1 MTPAAPAYSHQIAA
15 GTRQEVVASSWA
27 PTHYSYAKTYKT
39 KRAKG
44 YQAIG
49 IAEENY
55 KSPNS
60 LIRTQAADVELDQ
73 LSAGMELTEENVEQV
88 ARQSRNTEGA
98 DQAGPLVE
106 IKKGEFAGN
115 SWFNKRKAS
124 EKVIL

>member
-15 GTRQEVVASSWA
+15 GTRQEVAASSWA
-27 PTHYSYAKTYKT
+27 PTHYSHAKTYKT

-49 IAEENY
+49 LGTYDMNY
-55 KSPNS
+55 LSPTS
-60 LIRTQAADVELDQ
+60 HMREVELDQ

-88 ARQSRNTEGA
+88 ARHHDSRISRNTEGA

-106 IKKGEFAGN
+106 MKKGAGMIDKN
-115 SWFNKRKAS
+115 
-124 EKVIL
+124 